1 MGLPL
6 RITFDNKDHVY
17 HVLNTERIDN
27 NTTQL
32 ELMLDGNK
40 LVIEKNDKNCWVQKE
55 GEPCPP
61 GLVESLGRSVSLR
74 MRM

>member
-1 MGLPL
+1 MGLPF

-17 HVLNTERIDN
+17 HVLNTDRVDHK
-27 NTTQL
+27 TTQL

-55 GEPCPP
+55 GDACAP

>member
-1 MGLPL
+1 MKLPF

-17 HVLNTERIDN
+17 HILNPERIDHK
-27 NTTQL
+27 TTQL

-40 LVIEKNDKNCWVQKE
+40 LTIEKNDKNCWVQKD
-55 GEPCPP
+55 GEPCASA
-61 GLVESLGRSVSLR
+61 LVESLGRSVSLR

>member
-6 RITFDNKDHVY
+6 RITFDNVDHVY
-17 HVLNTERIDN
+17 RVLNTERIDHK
-27 NTTQL
+27 TTVL
-32 ELMLDGNK
+32 ELMLDDNK

-55 GEPCPP
+55 GDPCPP

>member
-1 MGLPL
+1 MGLPF

-17 HVLNTERIDN
+17 HVLNTDRIDHK
-27 NTTQL
+27 TTQL
-32 ELMLDGNK
+32 ELLLDGNK
-40 LVIEKNDKNCWVQKE
+40 MIIEKNDKNCWVQKD
-55 GEPCPP
+55 GETCPP